1 MTKTLI
7 EKFMPRTKEQ
17 NELIKRQRDSQIL
30 NSALYLFSMKGFDG
44 VTLDELSIASNCS
57 HGLIY
62 HYYSDKKELYNA
74 VIKKVIKPMIDNLVL
89 HFDYSQSAKQVMI
102 DILDS
107 YLKAL
112 KSPNDEYAWAINL
125 ILNVRLESEY
135 KFMSAVKETSE
146 RIYQFMFNTIERGKT
161 EGDFN
166 KNRDSREQVISI
178 VSIMK
183 GLSYTRM
190 RVGYRKFICPDV
202 DILMGM
208 LY

>member
-1 MTKTLI
+1 M
-7 EKFMPRTKEQ
+7 
-17 NELIKRQRDSQIL
+17 
-30 NSALYLFSMKGFDG
+30 
-44 VTLDELSIASNCS
+44 
-57 HGLIY
+57 
-62 HYYSDKKELYNA
+62 
-74 VIKKVIKPMIDNLVL
+74 
-89 HFDYSQSAKQVMI
+89 
-102 DILDS
+102 
-107 YLKAL
+107 KAL